1 MFTLTSETNQM
12 SMSNYDAV
20 MIAEGVIEPENADDI
35 LVAWQHLI
43 DTGLAWTLQGTF
55 GRTAQR
61 LIENGLCFPAT

>member
-1 MFTLTSETNQM
+1 M

-35 LVAWQHLI
+35 LVAWQQLI

-61 LIENGLCFPAT
+61 LIENGLCSPP

>member
-1 MFTLTSETNQM
+1 M
-12 SMSNYDAV
+12 SMSSYDAV

-61 LIENGLCFPAT
+61 LIDNGLCSPP